1 MYSSALKPLTSP
13 AILVSKFVVSK
24 WVMRPMPE
32 TPSTRFDH
40 TASTS
45 LPIGVMKPMPV
56 TATRRPLELD
66 LAVTP
71 KRIRTWRPIHIV
83 TVGENEGRGFDFL
96 SNPGSDQRPQI
107 QCQLAAGANVRR
119 TE

>member
-56 TATRRPLELD
+56 PATRRPLELD
-66 LAVTP
+66 LAATS
-71 KRIRTWRPIHIV
+71 KRIRPRRPPHIV
-83 TVGENEGRGFDFL
+83 TEWENERRGWDFV
-96 SNPGSDQRPQI
+96 SKRGSQRLTQI
-107 QCQLAAGANVRR
+107 QGQLEA
-119 TE
+119 